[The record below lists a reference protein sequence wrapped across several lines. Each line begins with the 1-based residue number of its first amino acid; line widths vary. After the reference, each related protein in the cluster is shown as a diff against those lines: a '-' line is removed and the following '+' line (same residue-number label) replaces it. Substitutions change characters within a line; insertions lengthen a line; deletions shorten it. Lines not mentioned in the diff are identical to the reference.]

1 MDIYVIKFAD
11 GRKEEC
17 RTFFQFRNRV
27 TELENLGLKKGDEF
41 KTYQL
46 WI

>member
-1 MDIYVIKFAD
+1 MDIYIIKFAD
-11 GRKEEC
+11 GRKEEY
-17 RTFFQFRNRV
+17 RTFSSFRTRV

-46 WI
+46 WL

>member
-1 MDIYVIKFAD
+1 MDIYIIKFAD
-11 GRKEEC
+11 GRKEEYRMFSSFC
-17 RTFFQFRNRV
+17 TRV

-46 WI
+46 WL